1 MQRKKG
7 LARKTFI
14 GGSGSGSLK
23 RTTFQKRRTPL
34 RASGL
39 KKTQKGIKSTQS
51 LQSKLDTIF
60 SLYIRKRYATPD
72 GMVRCV
78 TCGKYDHWKET
89 DAGHYISRQYLSTR
103 YDERNV
109 HVQCK
114 SCNRFHEGMKDEYT
128 LFLLKTYGVGILEE
142 LNRDK
147 WKAVYNYPYE
157 TKIMLYTT
165 LNHDL

>member
-1 MQRKKG
+1 MRKTP
-7 LARKTFI
+7 LAR
-14 GGSGSGSLK
+14 GSSQLK
-23 RTTFQKRRTPL
+23 RSGFKPKARVWTKNDLKVAKRSKLPHV
-34 RASGL
+34 AS
-39 KKTQKGIKSTQS
+39 TSS
-51 LQSKLDTIF
+51 LEKKLDTLF

-89 DAGHYISRQYLSTR
+89 DAGHYISRSYLSTR
-103 YDERNV
+103 FDERNV

-114 SCNRFHEGMKDEYT
+114 SCNRFHEGRKDEYT

-157 TKIMLYTT
+157 AQIILYTEK
-165 LNHDL
+165 NHELR

>member
-1 MQRKKG
+1 MRKTP
-7 LARKTFI
+7 LAR
-14 GGSGSGSLK
+14 GSSQLK
-23 RTTFQKRRTPL
+23 RSGFKPKARVWTKNDLKVAKRSKLPHV
-34 RASGL
+34 AS
-39 KKTQKGIKSTQS
+39 TSS
-51 LQSKLDTIF
+51 LEKKLDTLF

-114 SCNRFHEGMKDEYT
+114 SCNRFHEGRKDEYT

-157 TKIMLYTT
+157 AQIILYTEK
-165 LNHDL
+165 NHELR